1 MQIPRSV
8 TAKRLRAES
17 FVASFRVGAQEAEE
31 TALSRTVWKRGERET
46 KRMEEDGEE
55 NIEEREQRWDGEET
69 EAGLDETEDERV
81 KGGRW
86 VWLAAAL
93 TGKAKP
99 GVSSAAASSSV
110 WQLIIW

>member
-55 NIEEREQRWDGEET
+55 NDQTSRRGNR
-69 EAGLDETEDERV
+69 DETEKKQRLV
-81 KGGRW
+81 WMKRRTKG
-86 VWLAAAL
+86 
-93 TGKAKP
+93 
-99 GVSSAAASSSV
+99 
-110 WQLIIW
+110 